1 MGSGGGINQVHY
13 AASKAGL
20 INFTQSIA
28 KIYSKYGI
36 TSNAIAPGLFETE
49 MSKRNK

>member
-1 MGSGGGINQVHY
+1 MRGINQVHY

-36 TSNAIAPGLFETE
+36 TSNAIAPGLLKLKCQKE
-49 MSKRNK
+49 K